1 MKFDVPH
8 KKLILD
14 LALFYKTNGYTANDP
29 EGCKKMDRICESYS
43 NGLISASEAIA
54 SMADIEH
61 YWER

>member
-29 EGCKKMDRICESYS
+29 EGCKKMDRICESYA
-43 NGLISASEAIA
+43 NGLISAS
-54 SMADIEH
+54 
-61 YWER
+61 